1 MLGALGDD
9 DFESNEQTLGLTP
22 GDVIVSYTDG
32 AIEARNRAGQLFGI
46 DRLRDL
52 LQSRPEPG
60 NWPQYIASSVD
71 RHKVGRAE
79 DDVLVA
85 SLTFAAVRPQRLI
98 AKPAMSGS

>member
-1 MLGALGDD
+1 MRR
-9 DFESNEQTLGLTP
+9 
-22 GDVIVSYTDG
+22 DG
-32 AIEARNRAGQLFGI
+32 NFLFGI
-46 DRLRDL
+46 IHGEADSAAFHAVVLRDL
-52 LQSRPEPG
+52 LHSRPAPG

-98 AKPAMSGS
+98 AKPAMSRP